1 METQSVQNVSPTLGQ
16 DSLDAAI
23 LAGLIGI
30 LLVLALLVAYY
41 RALGLVVVGGIVVSG
56 AILYSVISLLSQ
68 TQGLALSLSG
78 AAGVIVSVGV
88 TVDSYV
94 VYFERLKDEIRSGRT
109 MRNSAQRGFTDAWR
123 TILMADIVSFIGAF
137 TLWWLTVGSVRNF
150 AFFLGLS
157 TIIDLVV
164 SYFFTR
170 PVVLLL
176 ARTEWMARTGVMG
189 VKPVA
194 TAATVAGSPS

>member
-1 METQSVQNVSPTLGQ
+1 MV
-16 DSLDAAI
+16 
-23 LAGLIGI
+23 
-30 LLVLALLVAYY
+30 
-41 RALGLVVVGGIVVSG
+41 
-56 AILYSVISLLSQ
+56 
-68 TQGLALSLSG
+68 
-78 AAGVIVSVGV
+78 VSVGV

-109 MRNSAQRGFTDAWR
+109 LRNSAQRGFTGAWR
-123 TILMADIVSFIGAF
+123 TILMADVVSFIGAF

-164 SYFFTR
+164 AWYFTR

-176 ARTEWMARTGVMG
+176 ARTGFMERHGVMG
-189 VKPVA
+189 EKPVA
-194 TAATVAGSPS
+194 VAPAGGAS